1 MADAATSEVL
11 ARVVE
16 ELEALR
22 VRNDRLEQEVAAL
35 KREAASPETGGAGGR
50 YEDAPVSRRHLLKHV
65 GGAAAAGVGL
75 AVAGSVLRA
84 GPAAASTNM
93 QAGGSNDAGTAFTTL
108 TSSNG

>member
-1 MADAATSEVL
+1 MGDTPTSEVL

-22 VRNDRLEQEVAAL
+22 ARNDRLEQEVAAL
-35 KREAASPETGGAGGR
+35 RAETHSPEPR
-50 YEDAPVSRRHLLKHV
+50 RMSVDYDEAPVSRRHLLKRV

-75 AVAGSVLRA
+75 AVAGSVVRA

-93 QAGGSNDAGTAFTTL
+93 QAGGSNDAG
-108 TSSNG
+108 